1 MAFYFVMSLG
11 IKMLLKIY
19 KKRPTYWY
27 ENFMKQLQTQGLL
40 QSLKFYVKT
49 KAEPKVKFQVSG
61 RQVLKSLIELFMY
74 ICIYLFKL
82 KLED

>member
-1 MAFYFVMSLG
+1 
-11 IKMLLKIY
+11 
-19 KKRPTYWY
+19 
-27 ENFMKQLQTQGLL
+27 MKQLQTQGLL

-49 KAEPKVKFQVSG
+49 KAEPKVKFKVSG